1 MQFGG
6 SVTDIKFGI
15 QSFDGVVIQ
24 HHSFKQLVLLGLLVV
39 NIGTQARKGVVD
51 GNRVQPDLFKTVF
64 VAGGNL
70 FGNAAQPG
78 NVVWRDPRRQ
88 ASENKAAA
96 AMVGNVR
103 APDVADRIEN
113 FVLAVFY
120 YRNHVFNGADSQIVV
135 NVGQFFDIFVEMK
148 GKKHKFGRRQG
159 INGLRHD
166 VQAFDFIFGFFQVAS
181 AENRGLDL
189 SEIGNQNAVVDGVE
203 FVDNFAL
210 VEGYVCFVV
219 RIVKDGDGNVVVA
232 GIVQHLR
239 KSFRNFVNQQAV
251 GVNVHLFFEII
262 AQNAA

>member
-1 MQFGG
+1 
-6 SVTDIKFGI
+6 
-15 QSFDGVVIQ
+15 
-24 HHSFKQLVLLGLLVV
+24 
-39 NIGTQARKGVVD
+39 
-51 GNRVQPDLFKTVF
+51 
-64 VAGGNL
+64 
-70 FGNAAQPG
+70 
-78 NVVWRDPRRQ
+78 
-88 ASENKAAA
+88 
-96 AMVGNVR
+96 MVGNVR